1 MKTLNVSPNERGS
14 LALTTSFL
22 DTGGN
27 PIYVTDLILNTWQ
40 LTDAHG
46 NVINNRSF
54 ALSSIPAD
62 GVIILSGDDLD
73 VADRVDPWR
82 VITFKLS
89 YTSTE
94 YGVMPLTDEY
104 GFTVNDLLNGNIDD

>member
-14 LALTTSFL
+14 IVLTTSFL

-40 LTDAHG
+40 LTDTYG
-46 NVINNRSF
+46 NVINDRSF
-54 ALSSIPAD
+54 ALSSIPTN
-62 GVIILSGDDLD
+62 GIIVLSGDDLD
-73 VADRVDPWR
+73 VASRKDPWR

-89 YTSTE
+89 YTSNE

-104 GFTVNDLLNGNIDD
+104 GFSVNNLLNGDIDA